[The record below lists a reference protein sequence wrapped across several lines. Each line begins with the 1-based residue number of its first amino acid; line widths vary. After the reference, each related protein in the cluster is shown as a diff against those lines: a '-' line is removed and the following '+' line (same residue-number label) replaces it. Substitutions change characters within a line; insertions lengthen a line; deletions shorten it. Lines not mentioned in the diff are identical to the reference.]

1 MNLSIDLRFYFITDD
16 ACDEIS
22 PLQQVKTAIQAGAG
36 VVQYRNKSFSASD
49 LEEAVAIA
57 DLCRLHGVPF
67 IVNDD
72 ITLAL
77 ALDASGVH
85 LGQQDFDPA
94 LARRILGSDRI
105 IGVSVSTPDELS
117 HTDLGPCDYLG
128 TGPVYFTGT
137 KADASD
143 VIGTGGLAEIVS
155 LSSLPVVAIG
165 GIGPEEVSACFNSGA
180 CGVAVISAITRA
192 QDPLSAAIKFGQ
204 ACGTKPRPIRAAW
217 QDEFG
222 LIDKIMQ
229 TCRPPENIP
238 SALLVGAGDDAA
250 LLENISRPVIS
261 TDAQHEDIHFR
272 RCWQSFSEIGYKA
285 AETAFSDLAASY
297 AQPLAMFVNLSLP
310 KSISEEDVV
319 EIYKGI
325 NHSLASRRAVLAGGN
340 VASAKSL
347 AIDLFV
353 IGRAESDLFPL
364 RSAAKP
370 GYGIYATGPLGL
382 ARAGL
387 DCLIRGDKQFPA
399 LVEAF
404 KKPKA
409 RFDAAR
415 ILADHRVKCTMDIS
429 DGLAGDVR
437 HMAMASH
444 VTAAMDLSRVPV
456 DLSLD
461 MFCRKYK
468 ALPREIMA
476 AGGED
481 YELLFACPKEVFE
494 ELKQKLPEAC
504 SVGICLPYSGVPVTG
519 LPEGIRGFDHA
530 LIKIRQEVNQ

>member
-1 MNLSIDLRFYFITDD
+1 
-16 ACDEIS
+16 
-22 PLQQVKTAIQAGAG
+22 
-36 VVQYRNKSFSASD
+36 
-49 LEEAVAIA
+49 
-57 DLCRLHGVPF
+57 
-67 IVNDD
+67 
-72 ITLAL
+72 
-77 ALDASGVH
+77 
-85 LGQQDFDPA
+85 
-94 LARRILGSDRI
+94 
-105 IGVSVSTPDELS
+105 
-117 HTDLGPCDYLG
+117 
-128 TGPVYFTGT
+128 
-137 KADASD
+137 
-143 VIGTGGLAEIVS
+143 
-155 LSSLPVVAIG
+155 
-165 GIGPEEVSACFNSGA
+165 
-180 CGVAVISAITRA
+180 
-192 QDPLSAAIKFGQ
+192 
-204 ACGTKPRPIRAAW
+204 
-217 QDEFG
+217 
-222 LIDKIMQ
+222 
-229 TCRPPENIP
+229 
-238 SALLVGAGDDAA
+238 LVGAGDDAA

-340 VASAKSL
+340 VASARSL

-494 ELKQKLPEAC
+494 ELKQKLPEAF